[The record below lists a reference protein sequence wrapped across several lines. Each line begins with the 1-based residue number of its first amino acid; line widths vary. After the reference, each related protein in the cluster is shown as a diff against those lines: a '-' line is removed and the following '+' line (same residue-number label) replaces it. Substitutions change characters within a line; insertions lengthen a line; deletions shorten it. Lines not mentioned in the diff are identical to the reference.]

1 MSISVP
7 EDSWKKRI
15 SQIKELNMWVEI
27 LEELERNETL
37 LSDFKRPYI
46 EDIEGM
52 NDIVNTLD
60 EMFKEHRRLIVLE
73 FALLVKNKLEKVIK

>member
-37 LSDFKRPYI
+37 LSDFKRPHI